1 MPELLKNIFY
11 GVKYFDQ
18 LANDIKK
25 VYKTFDDKKF
35 IKLIFESQWK
45 NFELKERMHHTAKCI
60 HQLMP
65 EKYEE
70 ALKILLKVITIE
82 RSKHPQFFE
91 DMFFADYVEMY
102 GIDFPDKSIPALGV
116 ITQYS
121 SSEFAVRPFI
131 IKYPEL
137 SMKYMLEWTNHLN
150 HHVRRFASEG
160 CRPRLP
166 WAIALPGFKKNPSP
180 ILPVLETLKDDES
193 EYVRRSVA
201 NNLNDIS
208 KDHPEI
214 VLSIGKKWI
223 GKSKN
228 TDWVLKHAL
237 RTLLK
242 RGNPDAMK
250 LFGFNDAKNF
260 KIEKFSLSEN
270 KIEVGNALSF
280 SFRLENTGSKI
291 LKLRIEYNIYYVKAK
306 GKISK
311 KIFQITEEDF
321 KPGESVLFKKKQ
333 SFKDMTTRKH
343 NPGKHKLGIVINGRE
358 VITKDF
364 FVIK

>member
-11 GVKYFDQ
+11 GEKYFDQ
-18 LANDIKK
+18 LAKDVKK
-25 VYKTFDDKKF
+25 VYKTFDDNKF
-35 IKLIFESQWK
+35 IKLIFDSQWR

-60 HQLMP
+60 HQLLP
-65 EKYEE
+65 EKYNE
-70 ALKILLKVITIE
+70 ALKILLKVVTRE

-91 DMFFADYVEMY
+91 DMCFADYVEMY
-102 GIDFPDKSIPALGV
+102 GIDYPEISIPALG
-116 ITQYS
+116 IFTQYS

-137 SMKYMLEWTNHLN
+137 TMKHLLEWTNHPN

-166 WAIALPGFKKNPSP
+166 WAIALPAFKKNPSP
-180 ILPVLETLKDDES
+180 ILPVLDALKNDES

-208 KDHPEI
+208 KDNPEI

-223 GKSKN
+223 GKNKN
-228 TDWVLKHAL
+228 TDWVVKHAL

-242 RGNPDAMK
+242 KGNSEAMRM
-250 LFGFNDAKNF
+250 FGFGDNKNF
-260 KIEKFSLSEN
+260 KIEKFRLAKN
-270 KIEVGNALSF
+270 KIEVGSALSF
-280 SFRLENTGSKI
+280 SFSLQNTSSKI

-311 KIFQITEEDF
+311 KIFQITKNSF
-321 KPGESVLFKKKQ
+321 KPGESVLFRKKQ

-364 FVIK
+364 LVVK

>member
-1 MPELLKNIFY
+1 MAELLKNIFY
-11 GVKYFDQ
+11 GKSYFRQ
-18 LANDIKK
+18 LAEDIKK
-25 VYKTFDDKKF
+25 IYPGFGQKKF
-35 IKLIFESQWK
+35 LSLIYDDQWK
-45 NFELKERMHHTAKCI
+45 NLELKERMHHTAKSM
-60 HQLMP
+60 HQLLP
-65 EKYEE
+65 PKFSE
-70 ALKILLKVITIE
+70 ALNILLKVITKE

-102 GIDFPDKSIPALGV
+102 GIDYPEISIPSLGI

-137 SMKYMLEWTNHLN
+137 TMKHMMEWTKHPD

-166 WAIALPGFKKNPSP
+166 WAIALPAIKKNPSP
-180 ILPVLETLKDDES
+180 ILPVLEALKNDES

-208 KDHPEI
+208 KDNPAV
-214 VLSIGKKWI
+214 VLSICKKWL

-228 TDWVLKHAL
+228 TDWVVKHAL

-242 RGNPDAMK
+242 KGNREAMK
-250 LFGFNDAKNF
+250 LFGFGDDKNYEIK
-260 KIEKFSLSEN
+260 KINLQAD
-270 KIEVGNALSF
+270 KIKIGGTLFF
-280 SFRLENTGSKI
+280 SFNLKITGKKSVKV
-291 LKLRIEYNIYYVKAK
+291 RIEYNIYYAKAK
-306 GKISK
+306 GKLSK
-311 KIFQITEEDF
+311 KIFQVTENNF
-321 KPGESVLFKKKQ
+321 KPGESVLIKKKQ

-343 NPGKHKLGIVINGRE
+343 YPGKHKLGIVINGRE

-364 FVIK
+364 LVIK